1 MGTDYAGIL
10 FIGDPHLASQVPGF
24 RKDDYPRAVLGKLEH
39 CLDLARERHLLPAIL
54 GDLFH
59 YPRDNANWLLGEVI
73 ALLGRQEV
81 VGIHGNHDCREDT
94 LMDNDSF
101 SVLDKA
107 RVLRVLDEAQPWRGS
122 MNGQPVV
129 LGGSC
134 WGRPLPAA
142 WDADPEALVV
152 WMTHHDLNVPGYETG
167 FLRPRELPGIQLVVN
182 GHIHRNLAHVVCG
195 ATTWATPGNI
205 ARVSRSDA
213 SRAHVPGVL
222 ALDVAAGGWT
232 LERIAI
238 PHAPFE
244 EVFHEELAPETH
256 PGDPRSTFID
266 GLLELEAL
274 RTAEGA
280 GFTSFLDKNL
290 PQFAPDVQAA
300 IRELWNEVKN
310 DG

>member
-1 MGTDYAGIL
+1 MATEYQGIL

-24 RKDDYPRAVLGKLEH
+24 RKDDFPQTVLGKLRYSLE
-39 CLDLARERHLLPAIL
+39 LAREQHLLPALL

-73 ALLGRQEV
+73 ALLGAQEV
-81 VGIHGNHDCREDT
+81 VGIHGNHDCREDS

-101 SVLDKA
+101 SVLEKA
-107 RVLRVLDEAQPWRGS
+107 RALRRVDEACPWRGT

-134 WGRPLPAA
+134 WGRPLPTG
-142 WDADPEALVV
+142 WDQDPGATVC
-152 WMTHHDLNVPGYETG
+152 WMTHHDLKVPGYDEG
-167 FLRPRELPGIQLVVN
+167 YLRPKELPGIQVMVN
-182 GHIHRNLAHVVCG
+182 GHIHRHLEPLVCG
-195 ATTWATPGNI
+195 STTWITPGNI

-213 SRAHVPGVL
+213 SRAHLPAVLRLDIGTTGWAQSRVPL
-222 ALDVAAGGWT
+222 
-232 LERIAI
+232 

-244 EVFHEELAPETH
+244 EVFHQELVEERRDLE
-256 PGDPRSTFID
+256 PRSTFID
-266 GLLELEAL
+266 GLMELEAL

-280 GFTSFLDKNL
+280 GFTSFLEKNL

-300 IRELWNEVKN
+300 LWNLWNEVKTN
-310 DG
+310 D